1 MKAVLVSV
9 NKNVA
14 FVTIQ
19 PNDIRFDVSGLFD
32 DRLVEVKDDA
42 FGGKLMFPFVGAVCE
57 SHFLFLSGLKWNCN
71 ALRIRQL
78 KEFN

>member
-14 FVTIQ
+14 FVISQ
-19 PNDIRFDVSGLFD
+19 ADDIRFDASGLFD
-32 DRLVEVKDDA
+32 ERFVEVKDAA
-42 FGGKLMFPFVGAVCE
+42 FGGVIVFLFVGVVCN

>member
-14 FVTIQ
+14 FVISQ
-19 PNDIRFDVSGLFD
+19 ADDIRFDASGLFD
-32 DRLVEVKDDA
+32 ERLVEVKDAA

-57 SHFLFLSGLKWNCN
+57 FSFSFPFRVEVEL
-71 ALRIRQL
+71 
-78 KEFN
+78 